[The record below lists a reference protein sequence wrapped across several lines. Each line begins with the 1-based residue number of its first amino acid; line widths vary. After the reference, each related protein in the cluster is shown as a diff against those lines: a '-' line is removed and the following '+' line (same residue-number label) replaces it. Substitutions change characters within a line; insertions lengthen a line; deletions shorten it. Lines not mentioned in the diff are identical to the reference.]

1 MNCVCIHQ
9 PDFLP
14 YLGFFHRLLFTDIFI
29 ILDDVQ
35 FLRKGSGWHNRDKIK
50 TKYGAKWLSLSV
62 MKGKMR
68 QNINEVNLAVNSDW
82 TTTNLNLLK
91 ENYIK
96 SPYFNTYFPKIR
108 DIYLTDFVRMM
119 DMNMAFL
126 EFFFELFE
134 LRVNKVFSSD
144 LNVDGHKNQRV
155 INLVKAVG
163 SIHYLSG
170 IGARD
175 YLDEEM
181 FADEGITVEW
191 QKFNH
196 PVYPQLHG
204 EFIPNLSCIDLLF
217 NCGPNSKD
225 ILWSCKE
232 VK

>member
-1 MNCVCIHQ
+1 
-9 PDFLP
+9 
-14 YLGFFHRLLFTDIFI
+14 
-29 ILDDVQ
+29 
-35 FLRKGSGWHNRDKIK
+35 
-50 TKYGAKWLSLSV
+50 

-91 ENYIK
+91 ENYLK

-196 PVYPQLHG
+196 QVYPQLHG